1 MSRPMCDGLSMS
13 EGPVVTAGTGVLEN
27 FQRAFT
33 SYVRDPQ
40 QAPPPPEISLERM
53 QLYAQLVFGNVE
65 RVMSNMFP
73 VLKSLLSAARWN
85 ELARGFFRDHD
96 MHDPLFQSMPR
107 EFVSYV
113 EGLTPVADD
122 PPFLLELAHY
132 EWVDYAL
139 SIDTTEVD
147 LTNVD
152 RAGCLLAG
160 TPLLNPL
167 VWMLSYQFP
176 VHRFRDE
183 APLADA
189 PAAPTY
195 LVAYRDLEDCSG
207 YFELNTV
214 SARLLELLDESDGQ
228 CGAELLRRVAT
239 EIGADYNEA
248 FIAAGRDMLEGLRA
262 RDIVLGVKLGFP

>member
-1 MSRPMCDGLSMS
+1 MP
-13 EGPVVTAGTGVLEN
+13 EGPVVTAAMGALEH

-33 SYVRDPQ
+33 TYVRDPQ
-40 QAPPPPEISLERM
+40 QAQPPLEIPLERM

-73 VLKSLLSAARWN
+73 VLKSLLSEVRWR

-107 EFVSYV
+107 EFVSYI
-113 EGLTPVADD
+113 EGLTPAADD
-122 PPFLLELAHY
+122 PPFVLELAHY

-139 SIDTTEVD
+139 SIDTTEID
-147 LTNVD
+147 LTKVE
-152 RAGCLLAG
+152 REGCLLSG

-183 APLADA
+183 APLATA

-207 YFELNTV
+207 YFELNSV
-214 SARLLELLDESDGQ
+214 SARLMELLDESDGQ
-228 CGAELLRRVAT
+228 CGAELLRRLAI
-239 EIGADYNEA
+239 ESGADYNDV
-248 FIAAGRDMLEGLRA
+248 FIAAGRDMLESLRA
-262 RDIVLGVKLGFP
+262 RDIVLGVRRSMSE